1 MNRMTDQEI
10 VAIVQ
15 AKINGADIEVKHI
28 VDDDTEWFKPTDGAW
43 NFINYVYRIVP
54 PKPKMVKYYGY
65 IDPDGFIRLVQAFHA
80 ISMNPALASKIIRAP
95 HLDCELPE

>member
-1 MNRMTDQEI
+1 MSRMTDQEI
-10 VAIVQ
+10 ASIVQ

-54 PKPKMVKYYGY
+54 PKPKLVKWYGFLT
-65 IDPDGFIRLVQAFHA
+65 DARHVVMFKDLDCPTNWKRL
-80 ISMNPALASKIIRAP
+80 P